1 MNAVVRGQNHRYQIG
16 GGQTATSQKKKP
28 PKRRTI
34 AHPIRRRHL
43 ERGRIGVGE
52 ADGAPRVESV
62 SAEPRYLMI
71 VTELV
76 RTSLSGIGSGIM
88 ADFTVAFP

>member
-28 PKRRTI
+28 PITRRI
-34 AHPIRRRHL
+34 AHPIRRRHF
-43 ERGRIGVGE
+43 ERGRIGVGGVDD
-52 ADGAPRVESV
+52 AGRVESV
-62 SAEPRYLMI
+62 SSGARYLMMVI
-71 VTELV
+71 ELV